1 MNDLIASP
9 TAVARNPPI
18 IHQQQPKVHIQA
30 GQQQQSIVL
39 PIRTTPMTTQ
49 GSVTAAVTSVSFPV
63 TNQQL
68 TTALPNHPTGAIQT
82 VKIGG
87 GQAQV
92 PNFLYTPRGIPAFSM
107 IFGTWK
113 KSCHTKFVLFS

>member
-1 MNDLIASP
+1 MNDPIASP
-9 TAVARNPPI
+9 TAMARTQPI

-92 PNFLYTPRGIPAFSM
+92 PNFLYIAGR
-107 IFGTWK
+107 
-113 KSCHTKFVLFS
+113 TKQKFLN

>member
-1 MNDLIASP
+1 
-9 TAVARNPPI
+9 
-18 IHQQQPKVHIQA
+18 
-30 GQQQQSIVL
+30 
-39 PIRTTPMTTQ
+39 MTTQ

-92 PNFLYTPRGIPAFSM
+92 CFLSLFKFFS
-107 IFGTWK
+107 IYDIH
-113 KSCHTKFVLFS
+113 KSYL

>member
-1 MNDLIASP
+1 
-9 TAVARNPPI
+9 
-18 IHQQQPKVHIQA
+18 
-30 GQQQQSIVL
+30 
-39 PIRTTPMTTQ
+39 MTTQ

-68 TTALPNHPTGAIQT
+68 TNALPNHPSGAIQT

-92 PNFLYTPRGIPAFSM
+92 PNSYTGGSPLSM

-113 KSCHTKFVLFS
+113 KSYCTKFVLVEC